1 MTRGK
6 VVLAGGGTG
15 GHVFPMIAVADALRA
30 LDPGLE
36 LCFVGTA
43 RGLESRLVPERGYAL
58 RLVDILP
65 FRGNGVSG
73 AARGVSRAV
82 RATLDERRV
91 LERSRPDVVFSAG
104 GYAAGPVAAAARSLG
119 IPVAL
124 LEPNSVIGLANRLIA
139 PFVQRAYTAFPAS
152 ERHFPAG
159 SVLRTGVPIRSGFER
174 RAYLGKAVKT
184 VLVLGG
190 SQGAKS
196 LNEALPAAF
205 GRLNLPLSVVH
216 QCGAQHAES
225 VEQLYATSAPRLE
238 VEVVPFIQD
247 MPAAIAAADLVVS
260 RSGASAV
267 SEICAIGRASLLV
280 PYPYAAGD
288 HQTKNAMALES
299 AGAACRVDAKQVAP
313 EHFRSLLEELLEDS
327 PRLEAMASA
336 AGNLGRPEA
345 AREVAGDLLQL
356 GGLSVPR
363 SPTAT
368 RVVRNGSNSPNP
380 HRFSSLGSAEAN

>member
-1 MTRGK
+1 MTARR

-30 LDPGLE
+30 LDPKLE
-36 LCFVGTA
+36 LCFVGTS
-43 RGLESRLVPERGYAL
+43 RGLESRLVPERGYEL

-65 FRGNGVSG
+65 LRGNGVT
-73 AARGVSRAV
+73 AAMRGVSRAV
-82 RATLDERRV
+82 QATLDERRV
-91 LERSRPDVVFSAG
+91 LQSSRPDVVFSVG

-124 LEPNSVIGLANRLIA
+124 MEPNSVIGLANRLIA
-139 PFVQRAYTAFPAS
+139 PFVQRAYTAFAAS

-174 RAYLGKAVKT
+174 RVYRGAAVKT

-205 GRLNLPLSVVH
+205 GGLSLPLRVMH
-216 QCGAQHAES
+216 QCGAQHAAS
-225 VEQLYATSAPRLE
+225 VEALYAVSAPRLE
-238 VEVVPFIQD
+238 VQVVPFIQD

-260 RSGASAV
+260 RSGPGAV

-280 PYPYAAGD
+280 PYPFAAGD
-288 HQTKNAMALES
+288 HQTKNAMALEA
-299 AGAACRVDAKQVAP
+299 AGAAC
-313 EHFRSLLEELLEDS
+313 
-327 PRLEAMASA
+327 
-336 AGNLGRPEA
+336 
-345 AREVAGDLLQL
+345 
-356 GGLSVPR
+356 
-363 SPTAT
+363 
-368 RVVRNGSNSPNP
+368 
-380 HRFSSLGSAEAN
+380 